1 MSEEIKLQETPS
13 FTRMTGEVYD
23 LIYAEKDYAGEAAKL
38 KELIAGQC
46 ESDGNKM
53 LVAACGTGRHVEHL
67 VDEYDADGFDLSS
80 EQVAAAKKKFPDLN
94 IFEGDMRDF
103 ETDNTYDVVIC
114 LFSSIGYVHT
124 KEELDKTVANFARH
138 TKPGGLVIIEPWLT
152 AEEFKTGHV
161 SVQTQSN
168 QHMSVARMG
177 ICSKEGN
184 LSVLSMHHMVGT
196 SGGADHF
203 LEEHRLAMHSDEDFT
218 DAFQKAGLEVEI
230 DPEGLTGRR
239 LCVGKNRVK

>member
-1 MSEEIKLQETPS
+1 MSEKIKLQETPS
-13 FTRMTGEVYD
+13 YTRMTGEVYD
-23 LIYAEKDYAGEAAKL
+23 LIYAEKDYAGEATKL

-46 ESDGNKM
+46 ESGGSKV

-67 VDEYDADGFDLSS
+67 VDEYDVDGFDLSS
-80 EQVAAAKKKFPDLN
+80 EQVAAAKKKFSDLN

-103 ETDNTYDVVIC
+103 ETDNTYDVVLC

-138 TKPGGLVIIEPWLT
+138 TKPGGMVIVEPWMSVDQ
-152 AEEFKTGHV
+152 FKTGYI
-161 SVQTQSN
+161 SVQTQLN

-177 ICSKEGN
+177 ISSKEGD
-184 LSVLSMHHMVGT
+184 LSVMSMHHMVGT
-196 SGGADHF
+196 SEGADHF
-203 LEEHRLAMHSDEDFT
+203 LEEHRLAMHSNQDFT
-218 DAFQKAGLEVEI
+218 DAFHKAGLEVEI

-239 LCVGKNRVK
+239 LCIGAIRGS